1 MQIHKKI
8 TIINTFLIFIF
19 VVLFIY
25 FFNIEISLNN
35 LLKFY
40 FNFLT
45 SICGSNSSIS
55 FLLPTPTENDVA
67 PPAADA

>member
-1 MQIHKKI
+1 MF
-8 TIINTFLIFIF
+8 NLY
-19 VVLFIY
+19 LF
-25 FFNIEISLNN
+25 FSVNN
-35 LLKFY
+35 LFQLQVVMLITDSLTDNLSKFY
-40 FNFLT
+40 FIFFT